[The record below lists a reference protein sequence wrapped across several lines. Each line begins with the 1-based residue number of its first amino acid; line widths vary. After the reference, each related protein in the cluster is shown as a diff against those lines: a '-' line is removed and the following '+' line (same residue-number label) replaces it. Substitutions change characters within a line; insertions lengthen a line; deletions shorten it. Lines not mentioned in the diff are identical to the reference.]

1 MIELDFPVYD
11 ADNHL
16 YETRDALTRH
26 LDRRYRRELRYVEI
40 NGRTKIA
47 ICGQISDYIP
57 NPTFEVVA
65 RPGAYHRHQGS
76 GKTRREVG
84 RADGPI
90 RCPDEFRDPDG
101 RLGLMDEQGV
111 HAVLLFGTL
120 VSVLEERMKHDAEL
134 LNAALHA
141 FNCWL
146 DEEWSFAYKDRL
158 FPVPMLSLMDV
169 DLAVREL
176 EWCLERGA
184 RIVGLRPAPVPS
196 YRGSRSPGLPE
207 FDPFWARV
215 AEVGIPVGFHSSD
228 SGYDRYAADWEGGTE
243 FKPFEATPLRMA
255 LSANPIHDTLA
266 ALICHGLFERHPTLR
281 IASIENG
288 SGWVPALLS
297 RLSAVVRDSDPRETF
312 RRNIWVAPAHGEN
325 PRRLADE
332 IGVDHVL
339 FGSDFPHPEGL
350 EKPLSYA
357 DELGDFDAGEIRKVM
372 GANLEGLLQP
382 RSVSAAA
389 HQ

>member
-1 MIELDFPVYD
+1 MSELDFPVYD

-26 LDRRYRRELRYVEI
+26 LDRRYRREVRYVEI

-146 DEEWSFAYKDRL
+146 DEEWSFAY
-158 FPVPMLSLMDV
+158 
-169 DLAVREL
+169 
-176 EWCLERGA
+176 
-184 RIVGLRPAPVPS
+184 
-196 YRGSRSPGLPE
+196 
-207 FDPFWARV
+207 
-215 AEVGIPVGFHSSD
+215 
-228 SGYDRYAADWEGGTE
+228 
-243 FKPFEATPLRMA
+243 
-255 LSANPIHDTLA
+255 
-266 ALICHGLFERHPTLR
+266 
-281 IASIENG
+281 
-288 SGWVPALLS
+288 
-297 RLSAVVRDSDPRETF
+297 
-312 RRNIWVAPAHGEN
+312 
-325 PRRLADE
+325 
-332 IGVDHVL
+332 
-339 FGSDFPHPEGL
+339 
-350 EKPLSYA
+350 
-357 DELGDFDAGEIRKVM
+357 
-372 GANLEGLLQP
+372 
-382 RSVSAAA
+382 
-389 HQ
+389 